1 VTTQV
6 DANAKIAL
14 TIFEAWNT
22 KDYDRAYSV
31 LADDFKAV
39 EVATGA
45 TFAGPTG
52 LKQEYTLWHT
62 AMSDGRIDVTNV
74 ISAGDSVAIESMVRG
89 THDGLFVT
97 DAAELTPTGQSIE
110 FPMCTIAAIVDG
122 AYALERHYFDMQS
135 LLKQFGAG

>member
-14 TIFEAWNT
+14 TILEAWNT
-22 KDYDRAYSV
+22 KDYERAYGV
-31 LADDFKAV
+31 LADDFEAV

-52 LKQEYTLWHT
+52 LRQEYTLWHT

-74 ISAGDSVAIESMVRG
+74 ISSGSSVAIESMVRG
-89 THDGLFVT
+89 THDGIFVT
-97 DAAELTPTGQSIE
+97 DIEELAATGRSIE
-110 FPMCTIAAIVDG
+110 FPMCTIATIVNG

-135 LLKQFGAG
+135 LLKQFGAD